1 MTDTKKELTVG
12 QKRKM
17 IYNEANC
24 LYENALE
31 WMRLVVHEEGID
43 EKEHL
48 FHVEMCEKALA
59 NIIRALRS

>member
-1 MTDTKKELTVG
+1 MTDTKKELTVEE
-12 QKRKM
+12 KRRR

-31 WMRLVVHEEGID
+31 WMRLVEHDEGID